1 MEWHVRDFVAQ
12 PVQYLL
18 SSRGGAIEQDKG
30 KLVAAKARNH
40 IPRPHRL
47 FQFAAHAGQQHVADV
62 MTRGVVHE
70 FEAIKIDE
78 AQAVFGASVAGDI
91 ERRSERHTSEIQ
103 SLMRISYADFCLK
116 KK

>member
-1 MEWHVRDFVAQ
+1 MVHAFPMEWHVRDFVAQ

-78 AQAVFGASVAGDI
+78 AQRSE
-91 ERRSERHTSEIQ
+91 ERRVGKEWVSTCRS
-103 SLMRISYADFCLK
+103 RW
-116 KK
+116 